1 MVLQSMWNAVLVD
14 IVFFVC
20 VFFFFFFSGHVFARV
35 FGAQAQVG
43 AWGA

>member
-1 MVLQSMWNAVLVD
+1 MVPQSMWNAGLVD
-14 IVFFVC
+14 IVFFVH
-20 VFFFFFFSGHVFARV
+20 FFFFSGHVFARV